1 MHLSPG
7 WSLFLGFSYPPWGAC
22 VLSRVRLFAT
32 PWTIA
37 WQAPLSME
45 FSRQEYWT
53 GLPFP
58 TLVSADTQAEPLSTA
73 SPSGSA
79 SRVSP
84 GPAANQ
90 YKANKLVETTLVLGG
105 AVTEQHS

>member
-1 MHLSPG
+1 
-7 WSLFLGFSYPPWGAC
+7 
-22 VLSRVRLFAT
+22 
-32 PWTIA
+32 
-37 WQAPLSME
+37 ME

-90 YKANKLVETTLVLGG
+90 NKADKLVETTLVLGG